1 MALAEIPVNQPENG
15 EPPDAGPPGAR
26 GRRRRRWWPLAIGVI
41 GSVAVVAFVILAVL
55 AGTYQPVRFG
65 GSYGGVYP
73 GMPAGVGIRAVNTFG
88 EQVGETYV
96 PPQHGVFTLTVSI
109 YNAGPRAVTIEAV
122 SFQSPQQA
130 GLLAW
135 PLIPAGSVHWTLEG
149 YPQPGPHRGTS
160 VTGLSLSPHEAL
172 MLGIPL
178 RMPAC
183 SVTGAWTTLDAF
195 YVEVRFLGF
204 THWVP
209 IELPSALL
217 MREPASPGVP
227 AKDLTCPK

>member
-1 MALAEIPVNQPENG
+1 
-15 EPPDAGPPGAR
+15 
-26 GRRRRRWWPLAIGVI
+26 
-41 GSVAVVAFVILAVL
+41 VAVVVAAVL
-55 AGTYQPVRFG
+55 AGTYQPVQFG

-73 GMPAGVGIRAVNTFG
+73 GMPAGVGIRSVNTFG
-88 EQVGETYV
+88 GAVGETFI
-96 PPQHGVFTLTVSI
+96 PPQHGAFTITESI

-135 PLIPAGSVHWTLEG
+135 PLIPAGPVHWMLEG
-149 YPQPGPHRGTS
+149 YPPHHQPGLFRGTS

-183 SVTGAWTTLDAF
+183 YVTGAWTTLDAF

-209 IELPSALL
+209 IELPSALV
-217 MREPASPGVP
+217 MQEPASPGVP
-227 AKDLTCPK
+227 VKDLTCP